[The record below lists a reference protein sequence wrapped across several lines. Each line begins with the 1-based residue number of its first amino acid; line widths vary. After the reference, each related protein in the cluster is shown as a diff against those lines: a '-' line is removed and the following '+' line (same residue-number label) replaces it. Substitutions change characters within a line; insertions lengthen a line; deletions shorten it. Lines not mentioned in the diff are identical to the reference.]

1 MDDIEQITRVVENL
15 AKQIQTL
22 AIQMSSMNTSLEH
35 STREIR
41 RCLDHHDD
49 RIADHE
55 ARLRDV
61 EKDSPWMKEIEGLR
75 NELSG
80 LYASVNDLEDYR
92 SKGIG
97 GREYL
102 AYIIGISGAII
113 GMIGSV
119 VAIYVVFFK

>member
-1 MDDIEQITRVVENL
+1 MDDTDQITRVVEVL
-15 AKQIQTL
+15 AKQIQAL
-22 AIQMSSMNTSLEH
+22 AVQTAAMNTSLEH
-35 STREIR
+35 STKEIR

-80 LYASVNDLEDYR
+80 LYASVNDLEACRD
-92 SKGIG
+92 KGIG
-97 GREYL
+97 GKEYL
-102 AYIIGISGAII
+102 AYLVGLGGGIVG
-113 GMIGSV
+113 
-119 VAIYVVFFK
+119 IYSIFVK

>member
-80 LYASVNDLEDYR
+80 LYASINDLEACRD
-92 SKGIG
+92 KGIG
-97 GREYL
+97 GKEYL
-102 AYIIGISGAII
+102 AYLVGLG
-113 GMIGSV
+113 GSI
-119 VAIYVVFFK
+119 VAIYAVFFK